1 MGHLQKCLQIS
12 ENQYF
17 KKLRQVKCITK
28 EMNNQLL
35 AVKKTMKRNLDKATI
50 NQNQN
55 NKKKET
61 IHLHFQTEKKEKL
74 IPLRDQKKR
83 KKKKRNES

>member
-28 EMNNQLL
+28 EMNNQGYIKDEKS
-35 AVKKTMKRNLDKATI
+35 AIDRY
-50 NQNQN
+50 
-55 NKKKET
+55 KKEYSEYWNKILGGEGNIT
-61 IHLHFQTEKKEKL
+61 FKDDI
-74 IPLRDQKKR
+74 IPNVVSDD
-83 KKKKRNES
+83 ED